1 MWLNDKSQKLEG
13 SILRDK
19 LKLDVMSV
27 ECAVDIHGLLIARIR
42 IQSKRRSNEILKFI
56 MGEEAL
62 KATKQPAAM
71 KVPILDYNLCVPSD
85 GHKIK
90 GVDGIQIFPNSKDTK
105 FEFEMFSA
113 MIDDIK
119 DNSLRIAGQYLGKWE
134 HNGPTAQH
142 ECKIVQE
149 TYLHSDIQKLAC
161 KKHPLLVD
169 QLFDPETLRQI
180 EEWDQA
186 EQRLKDAEEDDEFE
200 PGHEGTVYWAETPF
214 LPGLLK
220 NGGSR
225 YDGATRVRQL
235 YTAGVPLPYVLRY
248 EKTFN
253 DWKLYEGVIHE
264 YFKAA
269 RVYERKEF
277 FSYSL
282 EDAIKLTNQI
292 DGLEAFSDDEK
303 VRWDRAMLKISK
315 RLSKNRAAWARKK
328 AKALSETQPDD
339 RFKALTDETVYLKQE
354 LEKYQTL
361 LQILTSERDQA

>member
-1 MWLNDKSQKLEG
+1 MEGFVDSSDSYVNVMIITHGRYRITTFKQTIERYNANKLSDSSKVIIRAQSQFDDEIMSLSRLEG
-13 SILRDK
+13 AKRDK
-19 LKLDVMSV
+19 
-27 ECAVDIHGLLIARIR
+27 HGFYRRILEAK
-42 IQSKRRSNEILKFI
+42 IQKNPSYFQWSSNDEQK
-56 MGEEAL
+56 
-62 KATKQPAAM
+62 K
-71 KVPILDYNLCVPSD
+71 NR
-85 GHKIK
+85 
-90 GVDGIQIFPNSKDTK
+90 N
-105 FEFEMFSA
+105 EFEVFSA

-119 DNSLRIAGQYLGKWE
+119 DNSPMTVGQYLGTWE
-134 HNGPTAQH
+134 HNGPTAQQ
-142 ECKIVQE
+142 ECTIVQE
-149 TYLHSDIQKLAC
+149 THLHADIQKLASR
-161 KKHPLLVD
+161 KHPLLVD
-169 QLFDPETLRQI
+169 QLFDPEILRQI

-235 YTAGVPLPYVLRY
+235 FTAGVPLPYVLRH

-277 FSYSL
+277 FSCSL

-303 VRWDRAMLKISK
+303 MRWDRAMLKISK

-328 AKALSETQPDD
+328 AKTLSKTPPDESI
-339 RFKALTDETVYLKQE
+339 KALTDETLYLKQE
-354 LEKYQTL
+354 LEKYRAL
-361 LQILTSERDQA
+361 LQSLTSDRDQT